1 MHVVVTGGSSGI
13 GLEVAKIYAG
23 QGASVT
29 LIARNAERLEAAR
42 LELERVAG
50 GRGRIVAAAADV
62 ADADA
67 VSAAIETSETAIGSC
82 DILVACAGIVAPAWF
97 HEQGQDVFRAQWETN
112 YLGVVNA
119 VRATYSGMRLRSQGR
134 IMIVSSAAAFIGIPG
149 YASYCGSKSALVGF
163 ADALRLEAMPAGI
176 SVGICFP
183 PDTDTPQ
190 LEMELQHR
198 PVEAEM
204 LMGRIRPQSADKIAT
219 LIVAGVDKKNARVY
233 FNLSIAAL
241 ALFGPWT
248 KPFVE
253 FWYRWRKRR

>member
-23 QGASVT
+23 RGASVT

-42 LELERVAG
+42 LELERVAA
-50 GRGRIVAAAADV
+50 GRGRIVAVAADI
-62 ADADA
+62 ANADA
-67 VSAAIETSETAIGSC
+67 VSAAIETSETTLGPC

-97 HEQGQDVFRAQWETN
+97 HEQEQDVFRAQWETN

-119 VRATYSGMRLRSQGR
+119 VRSTYSGMRLRGQGR

-190 LEMELQHR
+190 LALELRHR

-204 LMGRIRPQSADKIAT
+204 LMGRIRPQSADKIAAM
-219 LIVAGVDKKNARVY
+219 IVAGVDKKKARVY